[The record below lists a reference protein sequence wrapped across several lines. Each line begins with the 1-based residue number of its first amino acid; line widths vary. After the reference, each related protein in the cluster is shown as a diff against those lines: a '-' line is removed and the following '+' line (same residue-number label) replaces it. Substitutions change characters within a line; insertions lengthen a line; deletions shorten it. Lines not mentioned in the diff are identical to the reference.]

1 MQLRGCHWCPQSC
14 TDLQQTDQA
23 SQCLNLLEA
32 LEALD
37 DVRSVSCNLGEIPE
51 LN

>member
-1 MQLRGCHWCPQSC
+1 MQDWGHQWHPLNCI
-14 TDLQQTDQA
+14 DLQQTDQA